1 MNRAIANIRSRRGLR
16 QQVGFTL
23 LEVMVAMFIFA
34 VAGAAIIKTTTEHI
48 SSVGKLEEMTFATW
62 VANNQLTRAS
72 LQSEKTWPPKKNE
85 RGSVDMLD
93 RTWYWQ
99 QDVQNTADE
108 NLKAIIMTVGNDPE
122 YKGSIISV
130 TTYVAKS
137 NG

>member
-1 MNRAIANIRSRRGLR
+1 MRNAMANIRDCKASH
-16 QQVGFTL
+16 QQAGFTL

-34 VAGAAIIKTTTEHI
+34 VSGAAIIKTTTEHI
-48 SSVGKLEEMTFATW
+48 NSVGKLEEMTFATW
-62 VANNQLTRAS
+62 VANNQLTRAT
-72 LQSEKTWPPKKNE
+72 LKSEKTWPPKNNE

-99 QDVQNTADE
+99 QEVQSTTDDD
-108 NLKAIIMTVGNDPE
+108 LKAIIITVGNDPE
-122 YKGSIISV
+122 YLGSIISV

>member
-1 MNRAIANIRSRRGLR
+1 MNKEKNTRFNR
-16 QQVGFTL
+16 QQAGFTL

-34 VAGAAIIKTTTEHI
+34 VAGAAIIKTTSEHI
-48 SSVGKLEEMTFATW
+48 NSVGKLEEITFATW

-72 LQSEKTWPPKKNE
+72 LLSEKTWPPKNKE
-85 RGSVDMLD
+85 RGSVEMLG

-99 QDVQNTADE
+99 QQVQETADAD
-108 NLKAIIMTVGNDPE
+108 LKAIIITVGSDPE
-122 YKGSIISV
+122 YVGSITSV